1 MSDGDGDSGSGGDGG
16 DGDGAVYGVDRV
28 DCLWRDC
35 ALSKENRPLL
45 FDIWISVDCRAGGFE
60 VG

>member
-16 DGDGAVYGVDRV
+16 VYGV

>member
-1 MSDGDGDSGSGGDGG
+1 MSDGDGDSGGDGG
-16 DGDGAVYGVDRV
+16 GAVYGVDRV